1 MFFSILI
8 INYNNLEGLKR
19 TYESVVHQTSCDYEC
34 IIIDKG
40 SIDGSKEF
48 IEDNE
53 DKFAYWCSEPVKCIY
68 NAMNIGV
75 EHANGDY
82 VIFLNSGDTLFQKDV
97 LERISLEDHD
107 AEIVCA
113 QVEYINN
120 EKLPIQIKS
129 EFNSINYLRC
139 FIKRETLLKNPYDKD
154 LNSTSDW
161 KSWQEKIVYNGAKI
175 ETSDI
180 IIVYS
185 DLANHFY
192 LHDNLPSNNNLEE
205 NVLKIPKITIVTV
218 CFNAAE
224 SLEKTILSVA
234 SQNYPNI
241 EYIIV
246 DGCSNDGSLDIIK
259 RKEQYIS
266 KWISE
271 PDKGIYDAMNKGAAM
286 ATGEWINFMNAG
298 DLFYSNATV
307 SNLFSKMSPDNYG
320 VIFGDTLVI
329 KRNIIDFFKYGRLPR
344 HKYMP
349 SCHQSIFCRSI
360 FLKEM
365 PFRLKW
371 RICAD
376 YDFFFRLAKKK
387 VGFKY
392 IPHIVAL
399 FDGTEGVSSTNY
411 YKLIREEYA
420 IEYPWPKG
428 QWKYLMLLWRTTW
441 RPKLLHK
448 IKNCIGSHNYE
459 RIKFLKGCIR
469 QNTLL

>member
-161 KSWQEKIVYNGAKI
+161 KSWQEKI
-175 ETSDI
+175 
-180 IIVYS
+180 
-185 DLANHFY
+185 
-192 LHDNLPSNNNLEE
+192 
-205 NVLKIPKITIVTV
+205 IT
-218 CFNAAE
+218 
-224 SLEKTILSVA
+224 
-234 SQNYPNI
+234 
-241 EYIIV
+241 
-246 DGCSNDGSLDIIK
+246 
-259 RKEQYIS
+259 
-266 KWISE
+266 
-271 PDKGIYDAMNKGAAM
+271 
-286 ATGEWINFMNAG
+286 
-298 DLFYSNATV
+298 
-307 SNLFSKMSPDNYG
+307 
-320 VIFGDTLVI
+320 
-329 KRNIIDFFKYGRLPR
+329 
-344 HKYMP
+344 
-349 SCHQSIFCRSI
+349 
-360 FLKEM
+360 
-365 PFRLKW
+365 
-371 RICAD
+371 
-376 YDFFFRLAKKK
+376 
-387 VGFKY
+387 
-392 IPHIVAL
+392 
-399 FDGTEGVSSTNY
+399 
-411 YKLIREEYA
+411 
-420 IEYPWPKG
+420 
-428 QWKYLMLLWRTTW
+428 
-441 RPKLLHK
+441 
-448 IKNCIGSHNYE
+448 
-459 RIKFLKGCIR
+459 
-469 QNTLL
+469 

>member
-53 DKFAYWCSEPVKCIY
+53 DKFAYWCSEPVKGIY

-82 VIFLNSGDTLFQKDV
+82 VIFMNSGDTLYKQDV
-97 LERISLEDHD
+97 LERISLEDHN

-120 EKLPIQIKS
+120 EKLTIQIKS
-129 EFNSINYLRC
+129 EFNSINYLCCLIR
-139 FIKRETLLKNPYDKD
+139 RETLLKNPYDKD
-154 LNSTSDW
+154 YSISDW
-161 KSWQEKIVYNGAKI
+161 KSWLEKIVYDGAKI
-175 ETSDI
+175 EMSDI
-180 IIVYS
+180 LIVKS
-185 DLANHFY
+185 DLTNLY
-192 LHDNLPSNNNLEE
+192 SLHDNILLEDNLEE
-205 NVLKIPKITIVTV
+205 NVSLIPKITIVTV

-246 DGCSNDGSLDIIK
+246 DGCSNDGTLDIIK
-259 RKEQYIS
+259 RYEQYIS

-286 ATGEWINFMNAG
+286 ATGEWIIFMNAG
-298 DLFYSNATV
+298 DLFYSNTTV
-307 SNLFSKMSPDNYG
+307 SNIFSEISTNNYG

-329 KRNIIDFFKYGRLPR
+329 KRNIIDFYKYGRLKR

-371 RICAD
+371 RICGD
-376 YDFFFRLAKKK
+376 FDFFFRLAKKR
-387 VGFKY
+387 VVFKY
-392 IPHIVAL
+392 VPHIVAL
-399 FDGTEGVSSTNY
+399 FDGTEGVSSNNHY
-411 YKLIREEYA
+411 QLIREEYA

-441 RPKLLHK
+441 RPKLLHI

-459 RIKFLKGCIR
+459 RLKLLKRCKR
-469 QNTLL
+469 QNVLL